1 MNLEIVDL
9 IQIGASLATIVTL
22 FLVIRQVD
30 LARNANSFNALKSV
44 YDENLQIRKL
54 YDEGVIQA
62 NKFLLEIADLEE
74 NINIKSIYGQ
84 EKYNEL
90 REIGYHFEFIGTL
103 VRRKIIPFKVI
114 FDIISFP
121 DDLWLK
127 TNEFRTVMKRSY
139 FRDFW
144 ENFGYL
150 NSEFQK
156 ERKKTVTN
164 KI

>member
-1 MNLEIVDL
+1 
-9 IQIGASLATIVTL
+9 
-22 FLVIRQVD
+22 
-30 LARNANSFNALKSV
+30 
-44 YDENLQIRKL
+44 
-54 YDEGVIQA
+54 
-62 NKFLLEIADLEE
+62 LEE

-103 VRRKIIPFKVI
+103 VRRKIIHFKVI

-127 TNEFRTVMKRSY
+127 TSEFRKVMKRSY

-150 NSEFQK
+150 NSDFQR
-156 ERKKTVTN
+156 ERKKLLLTKYKTSFRYTDMLFICN
-164 KI
+164 FRSSFQKNNSLYTGIITPQSYPQSSALLPILL